1 MHGKYKVSPP
11 FLLGPLYPLVIYLG
25 LSPPPTVR
33 NNQTVLAL
41 CNHSVIWIFQQK
53 LLVSRNFYQLIMGIA
68 QQYSDDDNGIHNTAI
83 RNGWDRAFLF
93 VRIS

>member
-41 CNHSVIWIFQQK
+41 CNHSVIWIF
-53 LLVSRNFYQLIMGIA
+53 
-68 QQYSDDDNGIHNTAI
+68 
-83 RNGWDRAFLF
+83 
-93 VRIS
+93 